1 MGYYQEGSNSLSIS
15 SSDII
20 GQHNKI
26 EVITFRSIF
35 KYLQKYMQL
44 LNLHIVSLK
53 YDLVPDLAG
62 YIKII

>member
-1 MGYYQEGSNSLSIS
+1 MGYYQEGSNSTSTS
-15 SSDII
+15 SSGII

-26 EVITFRSIF
+26 EVITFRANF

-53 YDLVPDLAG
+53 YDLVPDLAD